1 MIIQDEN
8 KLKLWI
14 SHVVEDMQAI
24 YIIKKLIVNLRSDAE
39 PDALAK
45 YVIAL
50 VKKPHSDAD
59 LGKLCTEKL
68 SVFLQTRNKLN
79 D

>member
-1 MIIQDEN
+1 M
-8 KLKLWI
+8 
-14 SHVVEDMQAI
+14 
-24 YIIKKLIVNLRSDAE
+24 IKKLFVNFRSDAE

-59 LGKLCTEKL
+59 LVKLCIEKL
-68 SVFLQTRNKLN
+68 SVFLQTRKKLKC
-79 D
+79 